1 MPCFPMRL
9 CPATSSASTSS
20 SSRCTSKSNASSD
33 DLLAALEAFDFDVH
47 QLEDDV
53 QAELVAGHGHAGRMP
68 IVGLP
73 FTDAQLFQLQYLV
86 MPAWVS
92 LWVAPRWKHTLPLV
106 KATATFYL
114 TLWVLLTATAIC
126 KGGIVLDFWTYQG
139 VFNLLTKENIVLPVW
154 VHTLVFDLWRILA
167 IPLVTT
173 FYLGPA
179 GLFVYLLAVRPFYP
193 LLTGVKED

>member
-1 MPCFPMRL
+1 
-9 CPATSSASTSS
+9 
-20 SSRCTSKSNASSD
+20 
-33 DLLAALEAFDFDVH
+33 
-47 QLEDDV
+47 
-53 QAELVAGHGHAGRMP
+53 MP

-154 VHTLVFDLWRILA
+154 VHTLVFDLWVGRSQLLDARGRGIPQRILA

>member
-1 MPCFPMRL
+1 
-9 CPATSSASTSS
+9 
-20 SSRCTSKSNASSD
+20 
-33 DLLAALEAFDFDVH
+33 
-47 QLEDDV
+47 
-53 QAELVAGHGHAGRMP
+53 MP

-126 KGGIVLDFWTYQG
+126 KGERGRRQALEH
-139 VFNLLTKENIVLPVW
+139 L
-154 VHTLVFDLWRILA
+154 HA
-167 IPLVTT
+167 
-173 FYLGPA
+173 
-179 GLFVYLLAVRPFYP
+179 
-193 LLTGVKED
+193 